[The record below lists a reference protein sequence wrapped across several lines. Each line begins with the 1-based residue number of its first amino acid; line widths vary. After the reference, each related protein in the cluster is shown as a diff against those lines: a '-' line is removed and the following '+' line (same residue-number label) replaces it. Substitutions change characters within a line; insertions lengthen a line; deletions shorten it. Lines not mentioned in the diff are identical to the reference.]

1 MSSKA
6 DDSVSRHRARGA
18 PSLEAVN
25 EPGSNDEEA
34 GAHKGKGKPVLD
46 AEAIMQRV
54 RAEVARRHA
63 ASGRPPRTHASERIG
78 GAPPSDT
85 RWMPAAPRLPDKAQ
99 YAVADFLG
107 FDDEDFVD
115 VVYRKLLRRSA
126 NDEGSRSYLEGLRS
140 GSIGK
145 VEILGLVRFSDE
157 GRRNAVHVDGLLLPY
172 TLHRWRHRRI
182 VGWFIGLAMAFLRLP
197 RLAWHLQYMG
207 ATAARESHSIGRLL
221 NRSSEESRAA
231 QTHLQAAIDQV
242 RSDLASPMEA
252 QQTRLGEQQTRLDEQ
267 RVVLDTLGKRVGEQ
281 DGLLATLHAHLEQKS
296 AALAALQTQL
306 DDRSTA
312 LAALQTHLADLERTS
327 GEEQRRLRSV
337 LERLTV
343 FLDVNARQNQRG
355 GSGGEEPV
363 PESHYVAFE
372 DAFRGE
378 RAQIKQRVAH
388 YLGTLAAAGI
398 DANGDGLVLDLGS
411 GRGEWLE
418 VLAENGY
425 RGRGVDSDDGM
436 IAISNELGQDVVKAD
451 VLDYLRVQDGDTFSA
466 ITAMHMVEHI
476 PHRVLIDLLDQ
487 TLRVL
492 RPGGVL
498 ILETPNPENVL
509 VGACTFY
516 LDPTHRNPIPPQLLH
531 WMVQSRG
538 FQDATIERLTEYR
551 GGPGLQP
558 LADEVPGAVQI
569 NQMVAWFTAPQ
580 DYAVIA
586 RKPATS

>member
-1 MSSKA
+1 MSSKT
-6 DDSVSRHRARGA
+6 DNPISSHRASGM
-18 PSLEAVN
+18 PSLEALK
-25 EPGSNDEEA
+25 EPDSNGEEA
-34 GAHKGKGKPVLD
+34 GAHNGNGKPVLD

-54 RAEVARRHA
+54 RAEVARRRA
-63 ASGRPPRTHASERIG
+63 ASGRPARPYASEGIDE
-78 GAPPSDT
+78 ASPSDT
-85 RWMPAAPRLPDKAQ
+85 RWMPAAPRLPDKTQ

-115 VVYRKLLRRSA
+115 VVYRKLLRRSP
-126 NDEGSRSYLEGLRS
+126 NDEGSRSYLEALRS

-172 TLHRWRHRRI
+172 ALHRWRHRRI
-182 VGWFIGLAMAFLRLP
+182 IGWFIGLAMAFLRLP
-197 RLAWHLQYMG
+197 RLSWHLQYIG
-207 ATAARESHSIGRLL
+207 ATAARESHRIGRLL
-221 NRSSEESRAA
+221 NRNSEESRAA
-231 QTHLQAAIDQV
+231 QVRLQAAVDAV
-242 RSDLASPMEA
+242 RADLVSAMEA
-252 QQTRLGEQQTRLDEQ
+252 KQTRLDEQ
-267 RVVLDTLGKRVGEQ
+267 RVTLDMLQKRVREQ
-281 DGLLATLHAHLEQKS
+281 DGSLSTLHAHLEQKS
-296 AALAALQTQL
+296 AALAALQTHL
-306 DDRSTA
+306 DERSVT
-312 LAALQTHLADLERTS
+312 LGALQTHLADLERKS

-343 FLDVNARQNQRG
+343 FLDLNARQNQRG

-363 PESHYVAFE
+363 PESHYMAFE

-425 RGRGVDSDDGM
+425 RGRGVDSDNGM
-436 IAISNELGQDVVKAD
+436 IALSNELGQDVVKAD

-466 ITAMHMVEHI
+466 ITAMHIVEHI

-531 WMVQSRG
+531 WMVLSRG